1 MASSCAVCGGGLPP
15 VSERLGDPFCSRPC
29 AQAHYGTGD
38 PAERAR
44 ASRAQLEKAMEEGTD
59 AASLELRRVTVDERT
74 RLIAEGRY
82 ADEFLQAFAA
92 YLIAHKPSASE
103 PTVTWFSYR
112 SSGPTMRTHYE
123 DDDDAPWARSD
134 QRRAEAGG

>member
-1 MASSCAVCGGGLPP
+1 
-15 VSERLGDPFCSRPC
+15 
-29 AQAHYGTGD
+29 
-38 PAERAR
+38 
-44 ASRAQLEKAMEEGTD
+44 
-59 AASLELRRVTVDERT
+59 VTVDERT